1 LKYYEPGYLIS
12 FIMYNHGFQSM
23 ILRTYSISDG
33 RKSASWT
40 E

>member
-1 LKYYEPGYLIS
+1 LNLEPQECDIENIHD
-12 FIMYNHGFQSM
+12 F
-23 ILRTYSISDG
+23 SDG